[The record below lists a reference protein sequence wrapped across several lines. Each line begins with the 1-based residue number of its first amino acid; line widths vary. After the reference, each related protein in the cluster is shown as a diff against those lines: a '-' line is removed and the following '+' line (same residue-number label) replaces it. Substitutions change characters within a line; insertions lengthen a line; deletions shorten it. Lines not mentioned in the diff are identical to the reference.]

1 MDLPKHSV
9 HQFIYELLFLF
20 IFSSCTSDSVELGD
34 TVTLDCVQTESTGI
48 VPEDL
53 YQVGSVT
60 PTGLY
65 LPFTKKLDVCGI
77 TLIAGDEISN
87 PFMDNVAH
95 TIKEMFIVNG
105 NTDTLLQQILLTNL
119 YQYKTVIP
127 LFYGEDWS
135 IEPENKSAWD
145 ALGTENSV
153 CDIIM
158 EGVPN
163 PVMEVV
169 EHILHHITDIG
180 LHYTYPADWG
190 LTNSSRLYTITQEA
204 ISLGYYDIAQY
215 SDIPE
220 TGVRNR
226 VILQEY
232 AYWVIYTTWDLR
244 ENYGPAQ
251 SEWSIVTGSEL
262 LSKLPESYALF
273 QETIPSVMTCPSQ
286 ETLNLFQE

>member
-1 MDLPKHSV
+1 M
-9 HQFIYELLFLF
+9 
-20 IFSSCTSDSVELGD
+20 
-34 TVTLDCVQTESTGI
+34 VTLDCVQIEPTGI
-48 VPEDL
+48 VPDDL
-53 YQVGSVT
+53 YQVGSVS
-60 PTGLY
+60 PTDSY
-65 LPFTKKLDVCGI
+65 PPFTKKLDVCGI
-77 TLIAGDEISN
+77 TLIAGDKISN
-87 PFMDNVAH
+87 PFMENVAL

-135 IEPENKSAWD
+135 IEPENESAWD
-145 ALGTENSV
+145 ALGDENSV

-158 EGVPN
+158 EGVPD

-169 EHILHHITDIG
+169 EHILHHLTDIG

-232 AYWVIYTTWDLR
+232 AYWVIYTAWDLR

-286 ETLNLFQE
+286 ETLNLF

>member
-1 MDLPKHSV
+1 MDFSQHSV
-9 HQFIYELLFLF
+9 YRFICVLLFSF

-34 TVTLDCVQTESTGI
+34 TVILDCVQTEPTGI

-60 PTGLY
+60 TTGSY
-65 LPFTKKLDVCGI
+65 PPFTKKLDVCGI
-77 TLIAGDEISN
+77 TLIAGDDVSN
-87 PFMDNVAH
+87 PFMENVAL
-95 TIKEMFIVNG
+95 TINEMFIVNV
-105 NTDTLLQQILLTNL
+105 NTDTLLQQTLLTNL

-127 LFYGEDWS
+127 LFYGEDWT
-135 IEPENKSAWD
+135 IERESNLD
-145 ALGTENSV
+145 ALGDDNSV

-158 EGVPN
+158 EGVPD

-169 EHILHHITDIG
+169 EHILHHLTDIG

-190 LTNSSRLYTITQEA
+190 LTSSSRLYNVTQEA
-204 ISLGYYDIAQY
+204 ISLGYYDVAQY

-232 AYWVIYTTWDLR
+232 AYWIIYTAWDLR

-251 SEWSIVTGSEL
+251 SEWSIITGNEL
-262 LSKLPESYALF
+262 KSKLPESYALF
-273 QETIPSVMTCPSQ
+273 QETLPSVMTCPSH
-286 ETLNLFQE
+286 ETLNLF

>member
-1 MDLPKHSV
+1 MDFPKHNICRSLYV
-9 HQFIYELLFLF
+9 FLLLIVFF
-20 IFSSCTSDSVELGD
+20 SCTSDKIELGVV
-34 TVTLDCVQTESTGI
+34 VTLDCIQTDSSGI
-48 VPEDL
+48 VPNDL

-60 PTGLY
+60 LTDSY
-65 LPFTKKLDVCGI
+65 SPFTKKLDVCGI
-77 TLIAGDEISN
+77 TLIAGDKISN
-87 PFMDNVAH
+87 SFMENVAL
-95 TIKEMFIVNG
+95 TIKEMFIVNEY
-105 NTDTLLQQILLTNL
+105 TDTLLQQILLTNL

-135 IEPENKSAWD
+135 IEPENESAWD
-145 ALGTENSV
+145 ALGAEKSV

-169 EHILHHITDIG
+169 EHILHHLTDIG

-190 LTNSSRLYTITQEA
+190 LTSSSRLYNETQEA
-204 ISLGYYDIAQY
+204 VSLGYYDIAQY
-215 SDIPE
+215 SDIVE

-232 AYWVIYTTWDLR
+232 AYWIIYTAWDLR
-244 ENYGPAQ
+244 ENYGPDQ

-262 LSKLPESYALF
+262 QSKLPESYALF

-286 ETLNLFQE
+286 ETLNLFQ

>member
-9 HQFIYELLFLF
+9 PQFIYELLFLF

-34 TVTLDCVQTESTGI
+34 MVTLDCVQIEPTGI
-48 VPEDL
+48 VPDDL

-60 PTGLY
+60 PTDSY

-77 TLIAGDEISN
+77 TLIAGDKISN
-87 PFMDNVAH
+87 PFMENVAL

-127 LFYGEDWS
+127 LFYGEDWT
-135 IEPENKSAWD
+135 IERESNLD
-145 ALGTENSV
+145 ALGDENSI

-158 EGVPN
+158 EGVPD

-169 EHILHHITDIG
+169 EHILHHLTDIG
-180 LHYTYPADWG
+180 LHYTYPTDWG
-190 LTNSSRLYTITQEA
+190 LTSSSRLYNVTQEA
-204 ISLGYYDIAQY
+204 ISLGYYDVAQY

-232 AYWVIYTTWDLR
+232 AYWIIYTAWDLR
-244 ENYGPAQ
+244 QNYGPAQ
-251 SEWSIVTGSEL
+251 SEWSIITGNEL
-262 LSKLPESYALF
+262 QSKLPESYALF
-273 QETIPSVMTCPSQ
+273 QETIPSVMTRPSH
-286 ETLNLFQE
+286 ETLNLF

>member
-1 MDLPKHSV
+1 MCIRDR
-9 HQFIYELLFLF
+9 
-20 IFSSCTSDSVELGD
+20 
-34 TVTLDCVQTESTGI
+34 DCIQTEPTGI

-53 YQVGSVT
+53 YQVGSIT
-60 PTGLY
+60 NTGSY
-65 LPFTKKLDVCGI
+65 PPFKKKLDVCGI

-87 PFMDNVAH
+87 PFMENVAL
-95 TIKEMFIVNG
+95 TINEMFIVNG
-105 NTDTLLQQILLTNL
+105 NTDTLLQQTLLTNL

-135 IEPENKSAWD
+135 IEPENESAWD
-145 ALGTENSV
+145 ALGDENSV

-158 EGVPN
+158 EGVPD

-169 EHILHHITDIG
+169 EHILHHLTDIG
-180 LHYTYPADWG
+180 LHYTYSADWG
-190 LTNSSRLYTITQEA
+190 LTSTSRLYTVAQEA
-204 ISLGYYDIAQY
+204 ISLGYYDVAQY
-215 SDIPE
+215 SDIQE

-232 AYWVIYTTWDLR
+232 AYWIIYTAWDLR
-244 ENYGPAQ
+244 EQYGPAQ
-251 SEWSIVTGSEL
+251 SEWSIITGNEL

>member
-1 MDLPKHSV
+1 MDLPKHSIYR
-9 HQFIYELLFLF
+9 FICVLLFSF

-34 TVTLDCVQTESTGI
+34 TVILDCVQTEPTGI

-53 YQVGSVT
+53 YQIGSVT
-60 PTGLY
+60 ITGSY
-65 LPFTKKLDVCGI
+65 PPFTKKLDVCGI

-87 PFMDNVAH
+87 SFMENVAL
-95 TIKEMFIVNG
+95 TINEMFIVNV
-105 NTDTLLQQILLTNL
+105 NTDTLLQQTLLTNL

-127 LFYGEDWS
+127 LFYGEDWT
-135 IEPENKSAWD
+135 IERESNLD
-145 ALGTENSV
+145 ALGDENSV

-158 EGVPN
+158 EGVPD

-169 EHILHHITDIG
+169 EHILHHLTDIG

-190 LTNSSRLYTITQEA
+190 LTSSSRLYNVTQEA
-204 ISLGYYDIAQY
+204 ISLGYYDVAQY

-232 AYWVIYTTWDLR
+232 AYWIIYTAWDLR
-244 ENYGPAQ
+244 QNYGPAQ
-251 SEWSIVTGSEL
+251 SEWSIVTGNEL
-262 LSKLPESYALF
+262 LSKLPESFALF
-273 QETIPSVMTCPSQ
+273 QETIPSVMTRPSH
-286 ETLNLFQE
+286 ETLNLF

>member
-1 MDLPKHSV
+1 MDLPKHNIRR
-9 HQFIYELLFLF
+9 FIYALLFL
-20 IFSSCTSDSVELGD
+20 IVFSSCTSDTVELGVA
-34 TVTLDCVQTESTGI
+34 VTLDCIKKEPTGI
-48 VPEDL
+48 VPDDL
-53 YQVGSVT
+53 YKVGSVT
-60 PTGLY
+60 PTNSY
-65 LPFTKKLDVCGI
+65 PPFTKKLDVCGI
-77 TLIAGDEISN
+77 TLIAGDKISN
-87 PFMDNVAH
+87 PFMENVAL
-95 TIKEMFIVNG
+95 TIKDMFIING
-105 NTDTLLQQILLTNL
+105 NTDTLQQQTLLTNL
-119 YQYKTVIP
+119 YLYKTVIP

-135 IEPENKSAWD
+135 IEPENESAWD
-145 ALGTENSV
+145 TLWDENSV

-163 PVMEVV
+163 LVMEVV
-169 EHILHHITDIG
+169 EHILHHLTDIG
-180 LHYTYPADWG
+180 LHYTYSTDWG
-190 LTNSSRLYTITQEA
+190 LSSSSRLYNVTQEA
-204 ISLGYYDIAQY
+204 ISLGYYDVAQY

-232 AYWVIYTTWDLR
+232 AYWVIYTAWDLR

-286 ETLNLFQE
+286 ETLNLF

>member
-1 MDLPKHSV
+1 MDLPKHSIYR
-9 HQFIYELLFLF
+9 FICVLLFLF
-20 IFSSCTSDSVELGD
+20 IFSSCTSDPVELGD
-34 TVTLDCVQTESTGI
+34 TVILDCVQTEPTGI

-60 PTGLY
+60 ITGSY
-65 LPFTKKLDVCGI
+65 PPFTKKLDVCGI
-77 TLIAGDEISN
+77 TLIAGDDVSN
-87 PFMDNVAH
+87 PFMENVAL
-95 TIKEMFIVNG
+95 TINEMFIVNG
-105 NTDTLLQQILLTNL
+105 NTDTLLQQTLLTNL

-127 LFYGEDWS
+127 VFYGEDWT
-135 IEPENKSAWD
+135 IERETNLD
-145 ALGTENSV
+145 AIGGENSV

-158 EGVPN
+158 EGVPD

-169 EHILHHITDIG
+169 EHILHHLTDIG

-190 LTNSSRLYTITQEA
+190 ITSSSRLYNVTQEA
-204 ISLGYYDIAQY
+204 ISLGYYDVAQY

-232 AYWVIYTTWDLR
+232 AYWIIYTAWDLR

-251 SEWSIVTGSEL
+251 SEWSIITSNEL
-262 LSKLPESYALF
+262 QSKLPESYALF
-273 QETIPSVMTCPSQ
+273 QETIPSVMTRPSH
-286 ETLNLFQE
+286 ETLNLF

>member
-1 MDLPKHSV
+1 MDLPQHDIRRL
-9 HQFIYELLFLF
+9 IYVLLFL
-20 IFSSCTSDSVELGD
+20 IVFSSCTSDTVELGVA
-34 TVTLDCVQTESTGI
+34 VTLDCIQTDPSGI
-48 VPEDL
+48 VPDDL

-60 PTGLY
+60 PTDLY
-65 LPFTKKLDVCGI
+65 PPFTKKLDVCGI
-77 TLIAGDEISN
+77 TLIAGDKISN
-87 PFMDNVAH
+87 SFMENVAL
-95 TIKEMFIVNG
+95 TIKEMFIVNE

-127 LFYGEDWS
+127 LFYGENWS
-135 IEPENKSAWD
+135 IEPENESAWD
-145 ALGTENSV
+145 ALGAENSV

-169 EHILHHITDIG
+169 EHILHHLTDIG

-190 LTNSSRLYTITQEA
+190 LTSSSRLYNETQEA
-204 ISLGYYDIAQY
+204 VSLGYYDIAQY
-215 SDIPE
+215 SDIVE

-232 AYWVIYTTWDLR
+232 AYWIIYTAWDLR
-244 ENYGPAQ
+244 ENYGPDQ

-262 LSKLPESYALF
+262 QSKLPESYALF

-286 ETLNLFQE
+286 ETLNLFQ

>member
-1 MDLPKHSV
+1 MDLPKHNIRR
-9 HQFIYELLFLF
+9 FIYELLFLF
-20 IFSSCTSDSVELGD
+20 IFSSCISDTVELGD
-34 TVTLDCVQTESTGI
+34 TVTLDCVQTEPFGI

-53 YQVGSVT
+53 YQVRSVT
-60 PTGLY
+60 STGLY
-65 LPFTKKLDVCGI
+65 PPFTKKLDVCGI

-87 PFMDNVAH
+87 SFMENVAL
-95 TIKEMFIVNG
+95 TINEMFIINV
-105 NTDTLLQQILLTNL
+105 NTDTLLQQTLITNL

-127 LFYGEDWS
+127 LFYGEDWT
-135 IEPENKSAWD
+135 IERESNLD
-145 ALGTENSV
+145 ALGDENSV

-158 EGVPN
+158 EGVPD

-169 EHILHHITDIG
+169 EHILHHLTDIG

-190 LTNSSRLYTITQEA
+190 LTSSSRLYNVTQEA
-204 ISLGYYDIAQY
+204 ISLGYYDVAQY

-232 AYWVIYTTWDLR
+232 AYWIIYTAWDLR

-251 SEWSIVTGSEL
+251 SEWSIITGNEL
-262 LSKLPESYALF
+262 QSKLPESYALF
-273 QETIPSVMTCPSQ
+273 QETIPSVMTRPSH
-286 ETLNLFQE
+286 ETLNLF

>member
-1 MDLPKHSV
+1 MDLPKHNIRR
-9 HQFIYELLFLF
+9 FIYELLFLF
-20 IFSSCTSDSVELGD
+20 IFSSCISDTVELGD
-34 TVTLDCVQTESTGI
+34 TVTLDCIQTEPTGI
-48 VPEDL
+48 VPDDL

-60 PTGLY
+60 STDSYP
-65 LPFTKKLDVCGI
+65 PFTKKLDVCGI

-87 PFMDNVAH
+87 PFMENVAL
-95 TIKEMFIVNG
+95 TINEMFILNG
-105 NTDTLLQQILLTNL
+105 NTDTLLQQTLLTNL

-135 IEPENKSAWD
+135 IEPENESVWD
-145 ALGTENSV
+145 ALADENSL

-158 EGVPN
+158 EGVPD
-163 PVMEVV
+163 PVMEVI

-190 LTNSSRLYTITQEA
+190 LTSSSRLYNVTQEA
-204 ISLGYYDIAQY
+204 ISLGYYDVAQY

-232 AYWVIYTTWDLR
+232 AYWIIYTVWDLR
-244 ENYGPAQ
+244 ENFGPAQ
-251 SEWSIVTGSEL
+251 SEWSIITGNEL
-262 LSKLPESYALF
+262 QSKLPESYALF
-273 QETIPSVMTCPSQ
+273 QEIIPSVMTRPSH
-286 ETLNLFQE
+286 ETLNLF

>member
-9 HQFIYELLFLF
+9 HQFIYELLLLF
-20 IFSSCTSDSVELGD
+20 IFSSCTSDSVDLGD

-60 PTGLY
+60 PTGIY
-65 LPFTKKLDVCGI
+65 PPFIKKLDVCGI

-87 PFMDNVAH
+87 PFMENVAL
-95 TIKEMFIVNG
+95 TIKEMFIING
-105 NTDTLLQQILLTNL
+105 NTDTLQQQKLLTNL

-135 IEPENKSAWD
+135 IEPENESAWD
-145 ALGTENSV
+145 ALGAEKSV

-158 EGVPN
+158 EGVPD

-169 EHILHHITDIG
+169 EHILHHLTDIG

-190 LTNSSRLYTITQEA
+190 LTSSSRLYNETQEA
-204 ISLGYYDIAQY
+204 VSLGYYDIAQY
-215 SDIPE
+215 SDIVE

-232 AYWVIYTTWDLR
+232 AYWIIYTAWDLR
-244 ENYGPAQ
+244 ENYGPDQ

-262 LSKLPESYALF
+262 QSKLPESYALF

-286 ETLNLFQE
+286 ETLNLFQ

>member
-1 MDLPKHSV
+1 MDFPKYNV
-9 HQFIYELLFLF
+9 HRFIYALLFLIVF
-20 IFSSCTSDSVELGD
+20 YSCTSDIVELG
-34 TVTLDCVQTESTGI
+34 VAVALDCVQTEPTGI
-48 VPEDL
+48 VPDDL
-53 YQVGSVT
+53 YQVGFVT
-60 PTGLY
+60 PTDSY
-65 LPFTKKLDVCGI
+65 PPFTKKLDVCGI
-77 TLIAGDEISN
+77 SLIAGDKISN
-87 PFMDNVAH
+87 PFMENVAL

-105 NTDTLLQQILLTNL
+105 NTDTLLQQILLANL

-135 IEPENKSAWD
+135 IEPENESAWD
-145 ALGTENSV
+145 TLGAENSV

-158 EGVPN
+158 EGVPD

-169 EHILHHITDIG
+169 EHILHHLTDIG

-220 TGVRNR
+220 TDVRNR

-232 AYWVIYTTWDLR
+232 AYWVIYTAWDLR
-244 ENYGPAQ
+244 DNYGPSQ
-251 SEWSIVTGSEL
+251 SEWSIANGSEL

-273 QETIPSVMTCPSQ
+273 QETIPTVMTCPSQ
-286 ETLNLFQE
+286 ETLDLFQ

>member
-1 MDLPKHSV
+1 MDLPQHNIRRL
-9 HQFIYELLFLF
+9 IYVLLFL
-20 IFSSCTSDSVELGD
+20 IVFSSCTSDTVELGVA
-34 TVTLDCVQTESTGI
+34 VTLDCIQTDPSGI
-48 VPEDL
+48 VPDDL

-60 PTGLY
+60 PTDLY
-65 LPFTKKLDVCGI
+65 PPFTKKLDVCGI
-77 TLIAGDEISN
+77 TLIAGDKISN
-87 PFMDNVAH
+87 SFMENVAL
-95 TIKEMFIVNG
+95 TIKEMFIVNE

-127 LFYGEDWS
+127 LFYGENWS
-135 IEPENKSAWD
+135 IEPENESAWD
-145 ALGTENSV
+145 ALGAENSV

-169 EHILHHITDIG
+169 EHILHHLTDIG

-190 LTNSSRLYTITQEA
+190 LTSSSRLYNETQEA
-204 ISLGYYDIAQY
+204 VSLGYYDIAQY
-215 SDIPE
+215 SDIVE

-232 AYWVIYTTWDLR
+232 AYWIIYTAWDLR
-244 ENYGPAQ
+244 ENYGPDQ

-262 LSKLPESYALF
+262 QSKLPESYALF

-286 ETLNLFQE
+286 ETLNLFQ

>member
-1 MDLPKHSV
+1 MDLPKHSIYR
-9 HQFIYELLFLF
+9 FICVLLFSF
-20 IFSSCTSDSVELGD
+20 IFSSCTSDPVELGD
-34 TVTLDCVQTESTGI
+34 TVILDCVQTEPTGI

-60 PTGLY
+60 ITDSY

-77 TLIAGDEISN
+77 TLIAGDDVSN
-87 PFMDNVAH
+87 PFMENVAL
-95 TIKEMFIVNG
+95 TINEMFIVNG
-105 NTDTLLQQILLTNL
+105 NTDTLLQQTLLTNL

-127 LFYGEDWS
+127 VFYGEDWT
-135 IEPENKSAWD
+135 IERESSLD
-145 ALGTENSV
+145 ALGDENSV

-158 EGVPN
+158 EGVPD

-169 EHILHHITDIG
+169 EHILHHLTDIG

-190 LTNSSRLYTITQEA
+190 LTSSSRLYNVTQEA
-204 ISLGYYDIAQY
+204 ISLGYYDVAQY

-220 TGVRNR
+220 IGIRNR

-232 AYWVIYTTWDLR
+232 AYWIIYTAWDLR

-251 SEWSIVTGSEL
+251 SEWSIGTGDEL

-273 QETIPSVMTCPSQ
+273 QETIPSVMTRPSH
-286 ETLNLFQE
+286 ETLNLF

>member
-1 MDLPKHSV
+1 MDFPKHHV
-9 HQFIYELLFLF
+9 RRFIYALLFLIGF
-20 IFSSCTSDSVELGD
+20 YSCTSDIVKLGVA
-34 TVTLDCVQTESTGI
+34 VTLDCVQTEPTGI
-48 VPEDL
+48 IPDDL
-53 YQVGSVT
+53 YQVGFVT
-60 PTGLY
+60 PTDSY
-65 LPFTKKLDVCGI
+65 PPFTKKLDVCGI
-77 TLIAGDEISN
+77 SLIAGDKISN
-87 PFMDNVAH
+87 PFMENVAL

-105 NTDTLLQQILLTNL
+105 NTDTLLQQILLANL

-135 IEPENKSAWD
+135 IEQENESAWD
-145 ALGTENSV
+145 ALGAENSV

-158 EGVPN
+158 EGVPD

-169 EHILHHITDIG
+169 EHILHHLTDIG

-204 ISLGYYDIAQY
+204 ISLGYYDNAQY

-232 AYWVIYTTWDLR
+232 AYWVIYTAWDLR
-244 ENYGPAQ
+244 DDYGPVQ

-273 QETIPSVMTCPSQ
+273 QETIPSVMTCPSK
-286 ETLNLFQE
+286 ETLNLFQ